1 MSPSRKRP
9 PAHVR
14 YPSTDAMQ
22 PSEYFILVLFIVLG
36 GFSIIAA
43 LLNMEWF
50 FQTTGALTFVRQ
62 LGRTGARWFYAL
74 LGFALIAC
82 GIAGFIYL

>member
-1 MSPSRKRP
+1 
-9 PAHVR
+9 
-14 YPSTDAMQ
+14 MQ

-50 FQTTGALTFVRQ
+50 FQTTGALTFVHQ

-82 GIAGFIYL
+82 GIAGFIYW